1 MQLLQQRSTAPSR
14 QGLHVCNVAVP
25 SKPPAFKAPRRSKV
39 EIIKEKSDYL
49 RHPLME
55 ELVNENPNINE
66 DAMQLMKFHGSYMQV
81 CTCSCVNM
89 AVLCCSEGRIEG
101 HVGHSVASNQR
112 V

>member
-1 MQLLQQRSTAPSR
+1 MQLLQQRTAAPSR

-55 ELVNENPNINE
+55 ELVNDNPHIND

-81 CTCSCVNM
+81 RV
-89 AVLCCSEGRIEG
+89 CC
-101 HVGHSVASNQR
+101 
-112 V
+112 